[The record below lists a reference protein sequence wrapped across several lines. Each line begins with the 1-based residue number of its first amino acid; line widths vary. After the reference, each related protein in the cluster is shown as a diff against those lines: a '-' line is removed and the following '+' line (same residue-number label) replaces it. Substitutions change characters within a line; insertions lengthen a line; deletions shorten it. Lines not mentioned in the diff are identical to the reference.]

1 MIDNSLIYEKYRKLL
16 ETMLEDDELFS
27 KCVVEGL
34 RWDGYNNYGFSEV
47 HSMDELVEICYG
59 LSFADFFDKI
69 SGNHFSTEDSYFI
82 WDEDGIKTLEGVE
95 EKYDYYHEQTD
106 KADLSTY
113 LIENYSHL
121 DLARIDS
128 TLDDIVA
135 TINNVD
141 YLDDVELNE
150 KYKELY
156 EDVEG

>member
-34 RWDGYNNYGFSEV
+34 RWNGYNNYGFSEV
-47 HSMDELVEICYG
+47 YSMDELDEICYG

-95 EKYDYYHEQTD
+95 EKYDYYHEQID

-121 DLARIDS
+121 DLALIDS